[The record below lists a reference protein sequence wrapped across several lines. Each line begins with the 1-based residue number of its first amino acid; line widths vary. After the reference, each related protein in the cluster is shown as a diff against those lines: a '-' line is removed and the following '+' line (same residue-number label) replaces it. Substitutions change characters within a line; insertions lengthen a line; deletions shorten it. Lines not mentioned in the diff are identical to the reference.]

1 MTLDRDTLVGW
12 PDVGKCD
19 IFRDGC
25 SVDLKRAV
33 SDRRRKEGW
42 RSMRSD
48 DLEYAMFSREEM
60 ERRYARARV
69 AMDRRGMDVLFVTGE
84 ENFQYFAGTAASVAL
99 HASLTRPSV
108 FILPRDG
115 EPIVVTQGQ
124 DNLTLGSYVTDVRGY
139 GELFEFPKAVV
150 IQALRDAGAACGS
163 VGVELGQEQ
172 RMGMPVGAYQDL
184 TGALSDVAF
193 VDAAEV
199 ILQLRMVKSK
209 EELAYIRQAGEVTD
223 RARQRLFGMIRPGMT
238 ERATARLLQRM
249 ILEEGGDG
257 TSFVMLLLG
266 LPGSRNPF
274 GYDRPLEA
282 GQVVG
287 VDTGARV
294 GMYTVDYTR
303 WVVLG
308 RATEPLRR
316 MYGALLEVNRA
327 MAAALGPGV
336 RCSDIYRVGMEA
348 IESACSER
356 VGLAQFGPSRMGHGQ
371 GMLVTEPPSIHPD
384 DHTPLEPGMVLSTE
398 PGLTAE
404 GVKMLWEDVFVISEN
419 GREQITRE
427 SDELREVPC

>member
-1 MTLDRDTLVGW
+1 MTAGDRE
-12 PDVGKCD
+12 
-19 IFRDGC
+19 F
-25 SVDLKRAV
+25 
-33 SDRRRKEGW
+33 
-42 RSMRSD
+42 
-48 DLEYAMFSREEM
+48 AMFSRAEM

-69 AMDRRGMDVLFVTGE
+69 EMDRRGMAALLVTGE

-108 FILPRDG
+108 FILPLEG

-139 GELFEFPKAVV
+139 GELFEFPHATVV
-150 IQALRDAGAACGS
+150 RALMDAGVSGRS
-163 VGVELGQEQ
+163 VGVELGLEQ

-193 VDAAEV
+193 IDAAEV
-199 ILQLRMVKSK
+199 IVQLRMVKSK
-209 EELAYIRQAGEVTD
+209 EELAYIRHAGEVTD

-238 ERATARLLQRM
+238 ERATARLLRRL

-308 RATEPLRR
+308 RATDTLRR
-316 MYGALLEVNRA
+316 MHGALLEVNRA

-336 RCSDIYRVGMEA
+336 RCSEIYGAGMEA
-348 IESACSER
+348 IHKACSR
-356 VGLAQFGPSRMGHGQ
+356 TNGMDRFGPSRMGHGQ
-371 GMLVTEPPSIHPD
+371 GMLITEPPSIHPD
-384 DHTPLEPGMVLSTE
+384 DQTPLEPGMVLSTE

-404 GVKMLWEDVFVISEN
+404 GVQMLWEDVFVISEN
-419 GREQITRE
+419 GSEQITRE
-427 SDELREVPC
+427 SDELCELLS

>member
-1 MTLDRDTLVGW
+1 MTAG
-12 PDVGKCD
+12 
-19 IFRDGC
+19 
-25 SVDLKRAV
+25 
-33 SDRRRKEGW
+33 
-42 RSMRSD
+42 
-48 DLEYAMFSREEM
+48 DLEYAMFSRAEM

-69 AMDRRGMDVLFVTGE
+69 EMDRRGMAALLVTGE

-108 FILPRDG
+108 FILPLEG

-139 GELFEFPKAVV
+139 GELFEFPQAAVV
-150 IQALRDAGAACGS
+150 RALMDAGVSGRT
-163 VGVELGQEQ
+163 VGVELRLEQ

-184 TGALSDVAF
+184 TGALPDVAF
-193 VDAAEV
+193 EDAAEV
-199 ILQLRMVKSK
+199 IVPLRMVKSE
-209 EELAYIRQAGEVTD
+209 EELAYIRQAGDVTG
-223 RARQRLFGMIRPGMT
+223 RARQRLFGMIKPGMT
-238 ERATARLLQRM
+238 ERDTARLMRRL

-303 WVVLG
+303 WVTLG

-316 MYGALLEVNRA
+316 MYDALLVVNRA

-336 RCSDIYRVGMEA
+336 RCSEIYRVGTEA
-348 IESACSER
+348 IESACSGR
-356 VGLAQFGPSRMGHGQ
+356 VGLARFGPARMGHGQ
-371 GMLVTEPPSIHPD
+371 GMLVTEPPSIHPGD
-384 DHTPLEPGMVLSTE
+384 QTPLEPGMVLSTE
-398 PGLTAE
+398 PGLAAE
-404 GVKMLWEDVFVISEN
+404 GVQMLWEDVFVISEN
-419 GREQITRE
+419 GSEQITRE
-427 SDELREVPC
+427 SDELCELLS

>member
-1 MTLDRDTLVGW
+1 MG
-12 PDVGKCD
+12 
-19 IFRDGC
+19 
-25 SVDLKRAV
+25 
-33 SDRRRKEGW
+33 
-42 RSMRSD
+42 SD

-69 AMDRRGMDVLFVTGE
+69 EMDRRALDALFVTGE

-115 EPIVVTQGQ
+115 DPIIVTQGQ
-124 DNLTLGSYVTDVRGY
+124 DNLALGSYVTDVRGY
-139 GELFEFPKAVV
+139 GELFEFPLAVA
-150 IQALRDAGAACGS
+150 IQALRDAGASGGS

-172 RMGMPVGAYQDL
+172 RIGIPVGAYQDL
-184 TGALSDVAF
+184 TGAFPDVAF
-193 VDAAEV
+193 VDAAQV
-199 ILQLRMVKSK
+199 IVKLRMVKSE
-209 EELAYIRQAGEVTD
+209 EELAYIRQAGEVTA

-238 ERATARLLQRM
+238 EREATRLMRRLN
-249 ILEEGGDG
+249 LEEGGDG

-266 LPGSRNPF
+266 IPGSRNPF

-308 RATEPLRR
+308 RATDTLKR
-316 MYGALLEVNRA
+316 MYDALLEVNRT

-336 RCSDIYRVGMEA
+336 RCSEIYRVGMEA
-348 IESACSER
+348 IHNACSKTNAMNR
-356 VGLAQFGPSRMGHGQ
+356 FGPSRMGHGQ

-384 DHTPLEPGMVLSTE
+384 DSKPLEPGMVLSTE

-404 GVKMLWEDVFVISEN
+404 GVQMLWEDVFVISEN
-419 GREQITRE
+419 GCEKVTLE
-427 SDELREVPC
+427 SDELSEVLP